1 MEQQISNKQIREKIF
16 ELSDEKYKEFH
27 SSLCPN
33 TYNILGVRI
42 PILRNYAKELVKK
55 IDVDKYLNEALDEYY
70 EEIMLQGMVIGIITK
85 NKDINKYINYIDNF
99 VPKIDN
105 WAICDTFCAGLKVTE
120 KNLEY
125 MWKYIQK
132 YINSKNTF
140 EIRFGVVMMLDY
152 FLKEEYINRVLN
164 ILDGIKSKEYYVQMA
179 IAWTIS
185 IAFIKF
191 TEKTMKYLNSN
202 LLDDFTYN
210 KAIQKIIESSRVDRQ
225 TKEKLRKMKRINNKN

>member
-152 FLKEEYINRVLN
+152 FLKEEYIDRVLN

-191 TEKTMKYLNSN
+191 TEKAMKYLNSN